1 MERAAAAVAA
11 LAAAAPTVTE
21 ALSPAELSVL
31 RHFENDRTAR
41 AIGADL
47 YVSINTVKTHIRAI
61 YRKLGV
67 STREDA
73 LARAKALDL
82 LDV

>member
-1 MERAAAAVAA
+1 M
-11 LAAAAPTVTE
+11 TE

-31 RHFENDRTAR
+31 RHFEGDRTAR
-41 AIGADL
+41 AIGAEL
-47 YVSINTVKTHIRAI
+47 YLSINTVKTHIRAI

-73 LARAKALDL
+73 LARAEL
-82 LDV
+82 LGLLHA

>member
-1 MERAAAAVAA
+1 MIARG
-11 LAAAAPTVTE
+11 AAAPIVTE

-31 RHFENDRTAR
+31 RHFEGGRTAR
-41 AIGADL
+41 VIGAEL
-47 YVSINTVKTHIRAI
+47 YLSINTVKTHIRAI

-73 LARAKALDL
+73 LARADALAL
-82 LDV
+82 LDA